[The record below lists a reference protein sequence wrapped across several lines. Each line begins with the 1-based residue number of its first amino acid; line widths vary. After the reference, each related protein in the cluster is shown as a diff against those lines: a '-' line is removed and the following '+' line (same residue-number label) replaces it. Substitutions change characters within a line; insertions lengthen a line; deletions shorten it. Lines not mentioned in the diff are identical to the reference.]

1 MDHFSRKPLSA
12 AVAAILA
19 GVSTQG
25 LAQVLDEVI
34 VTAERREMA
43 LQDTPISVMA
53 FTGDTLEMKGV
64 RDLYEVANI
73 TPNLDIKGARGVGNT
88 GPTYMVR
95 GIGGGGGATGER
107 GVGFYIDNVFMPR
120 TTGPVMRVIDVE
132 RIEVLRGPQGT
143 LFGRNSTGGAIRVFT
158 KQPGPEQDAYLKM
171 TVGNFGH
178 NDITGM
184 VNVPINDQFSLRGQA
199 AYLSQDGYV
208 DRGPQ
213 DLGDSEDVLVR
224 LQGQWNTS
232 ETVTATLGILY
243 TQSESNGSPTDM
255 FSFNMAP
262 ACPNDAT
269 NPTICW
275 QGNFADWASDF
286 LQTAGQPRLQHDDP
300 RLVLDD
306 YTMPSFCFLDG
317 PDPDWEDA
325 CLQWNEND
333 YTQVD
338 LNVTWNIGDRVTMVA
353 TTGLSDF
360 SSDGVSDWQL
370 LGFEYRR
377 EQVESE
383 VLYQE
388 FQFNVELFDNKVD
401 LVTGLTYF
409 NEDSESPRN
418 ALISAWGSSTFGL
431 APPTYGAANGNL
443 WGCFLENAFCATTP
457 ARTRVT
463 GDSYT
468 SQTSEAY
475 GVFASAT
482 WHMLDRANLTLGARY
497 SDDSKE
503 FLNTL
508 YTSDNFIA
516 QTGGQTSVVGEDDW
530 QKTDW
535 RATVDFNLTEQLM
548 MYVTA
553 SQAFRS
559 GSFTAPPAT
568 CNTPNPPGT
577 LCGSFHRR
585 PQAAAVPPEE
595 LRNNELGMRSEW
607 FDGRLR
613 FNATYFDMDFTNRQG
628 ASAVTDPTA
637 PTGFVIQLV
646 NQGDV
651 ALDGWEVEAM
661 FAITERLTVDASA
674 GFVDYVMANP
684 CVNNGIFIFPPPI
697 DQSAT
702 YGARYLLPRDSGS
715 NFEFSLSYTHV
726 GAQETH
732 PGGLTA
738 QQFAQYGCPPA
749 VTTPMWFTDSR
760 YRMESYGLVNGLV
773 RYTSDSG
780 RWTASLYGNNLT
792 DEVYGNNGQ
801 SFGRGFWTAGGPT
814 TLVGINAVPRGAFAD
829 FRGRP
834 REYGASFQF
843 NFGGGGGGAD

>member
-1 MDHFSRKPLSA
+1 MEHFSKRPLCI
-12 AVAAILA
+12 AVATILA
-19 GVSTQG
+19 GVSGQG
-25 LAQVLDEVI
+25 VAQVLDELI
-34 VTAERREMA
+34 VTAERRETA

-64 RDLYEVANI
+64 RDLYEVATI
-73 TPNLDIKGARGVGNT
+73 TPNLDVKGNRGVGNT
-88 GPTYMVR
+88 GPSYMIR

-171 TVGNFGH
+171 TVGNFSH
-178 NDITGM
+178 SDITGM
-184 VNVPINDQFSLRGQA
+184 VNIPIGEQFAVRAQA
-199 AYLSQDGYV
+199 AYLSQDGFV
-208 DRGPQ
+208 ERGPQ
-213 DLGDSEDVLVR
+213 DLGDSEDVLLR
-224 LQGQWNTS
+224 LQGQWNMSDTL
-232 ETVTATLGILY
+232 TATLGLLH
-243 TQSESNGSPTDM
+243 TQSDSNGSPTDM

-262 ACPNDAT
+262 ACPSDPT
-269 NPTICW
+269 NPTATICW

-286 LQTAGQPRLQHDDP
+286 LETSGQPRLQHDDP
-300 RLVLDD
+300 RLILDD
-306 YTMPSFCFLDG
+306 YTMPSFCFLDSA
-317 PDPDWEDA
+317 DPDWDDA

-338 LNVTWNIGDRVTMVA
+338 LNVSWDIGDRVTMIS
-353 TTGLSDF
+353 TTGISDF

-370 LGFEYRR
+370 LGFESRR
-377 EQVESE
+377 EQVESQ

-388 FQFNVELFDNKVD
+388 FQFNVSLFDDKVEV
-401 LVTGLTYF
+401 VTGLTYF
-409 NEDSESPRN
+409 SEDSESPRN

-443 WGCFLENAFCATTP
+443 WGCFAENPCPANTP
-457 ARTRVT
+457 RTRVT

-468 SQTSEAY
+468 DQTSEAY

-482 WHMLDRANLTLGARY
+482 WHMVERANLTLGARY

-508 YTSDNFIA
+508 YESDNFFA
-516 QTGGQTSVVGEDDW
+516 QDGVSTTVVGEDDW

-535 RATVDFNLTEQLM
+535 RATVDFDVIDQLM
-548 MYVTA
+548 VYVTA

-559 GSFTAPPAT
+559 GSFTAPPAV
-568 CNTPNPPGT
+568 CNTPTPPGA
-577 LCGSFHRR
+577 LCGSFHVR

-595 LRNNELGMRSEW
+595 RRNDELGVRSEW

-628 ASAVTDPTA
+628 ASAVPDATA

-651 ALDGWEVEAM
+651 ALDGWEIEAM
-661 FAITERLTVDASA
+661 FAVTERLTVDASA
-674 GFVDYVMANP
+674 GWVDYVMENP
-684 CVNNGIFIFPPPI
+684 CVNNGLFIFPPPI
-697 DQSAT
+697 DQSST
-702 YGARYLLPRDSGS
+702 FGLRYLLPRERGS
-715 NFEFSLSYTHV
+715 NFEFSLSYTNE

-738 QQFAQYGCPPA
+738 QQHAAFACPT
-749 VTTPMWFTDSR
+749 TTPMWFIDSR
-760 YRMESYGLVNGLV
+760 YRMDSYSLLNGMV
-773 RYTSDSG
+773 RYTADNG
-780 RWTASLYGNNLT
+780 RWSAALYGNNLT

-834 REYGASFQF
+834 REYGLTFQY
-843 NFGGGGGGAD
+843 NFGGGDGGAE